1 MNLPYRYRGLSLVG
15 LLALL
20 LPWAAWHFALSDTF
34 GAWRECGRLERR
46 LDALAPT
53 TPATG
58 ATVPAAVE
66 APELILSGGLLDSVR
81 RFAPAGVRDGLC
93 AGDDVAAGRD
103 RNSYGATDAH
113 WAVRRAA
120 AHGRDARTASARL
133 PPAVGRVADRD
144 TAPHPPHAAHTD
156 ALHTTTD
163 LNNRIEMRRYLI
175 YFPLLFLM
183 VSCEIIEEDISG
195 RAVTTIAP
203 ADDAEVPAGETLFRW
218 RAVDRAT
225 GYELCVATEGR
236 IVADTLLAADT
247 LGLARSYGCRLRL
260 EAGRYEWTVAAF
272 NSGYETSSP
281 ALRLTAAEEPV
292 PEEPEKSDNPESAEP

>member
-1 MNLPYRYRGLSLVG
+1 
-15 LLALL
+15 
-20 LPWAAWHFALSDTF
+20 
-34 GAWRECGRLERR
+34 
-46 LDALAPT
+46 
-53 TPATG
+53 
-58 ATVPAAVE
+58 
-66 APELILSGGLLDSVR
+66 
-81 RFAPAGVRDGLC
+81 
-93 AGDDVAAGRD
+93 
-103 RNSYGATDAH
+103 
-113 WAVRRAA
+113 
-120 AHGRDARTASARL
+120 
-133 PPAVGRVADRD
+133 
-144 TAPHPPHAAHTD
+144 
-156 ALHTTTD
+156 
-163 LNNRIEMRRYLI
+163 MRRYLI
-175 YFPLLFLM
+175 YFPLLFLT

-281 ALRLTAAEEPV
+281 ALRLTVAGEPV
-292 PEEPEKSDNPESAEP
+292 SEEPEKSGASWRGGSSRRHDPPRRMSDLRPTLRRYRRSSPRPCGWTIPTPS

>member
-1 MNLPYRYRGLSLVG
+1 
-15 LLALL
+15 
-20 LPWAAWHFALSDTF
+20 
-34 GAWRECGRLERR
+34 
-46 LDALAPT
+46 
-53 TPATG
+53 
-58 ATVPAAVE
+58 
-66 APELILSGGLLDSVR
+66 
-81 RFAPAGVRDGLC
+81 
-93 AGDDVAAGRD
+93 
-103 RNSYGATDAH
+103 
-113 WAVRRAA
+113 
-120 AHGRDARTASARL
+120 
-133 PPAVGRVADRD
+133 
-144 TAPHPPHAAHTD
+144 
-156 ALHTTTD
+156 
-163 LNNRIEMRRYLI
+163 MRRYLI

-272 NSGYETSSP
+272 NSGYETSSLHCGSRSPRNPCPRSRRSRTIPNPPNREIALDDLSAARSRRGCLGRRGVADPRAGTTLRAGCPTRDRHP
-281 ALRLTAAEEPV
+281 AAPQIVAETLRLDYPDPFLKGVAAPTPAARSVVRRLPPAGKAKPKRRERVQLSHLATVTAGGQALHILTIGGRQYELSLRDTAAGFRLTGADRDSLYLEREGTV
-292 PEEPEKSDNPESAEP
+292 YGVKRCDE

>member
-1 MNLPYRYRGLSLVG
+1 
-15 LLALL
+15 
-20 LPWAAWHFALSDTF
+20 
-34 GAWRECGRLERR
+34 
-46 LDALAPT
+46 
-53 TPATG
+53 
-58 ATVPAAVE
+58 
-66 APELILSGGLLDSVR
+66 
-81 RFAPAGVRDGLC
+81 
-93 AGDDVAAGRD
+93 
-103 RNSYGATDAH
+103 
-113 WAVRRAA
+113 
-120 AHGRDARTASARL
+120 
-133 PPAVGRVADRD
+133 
-144 TAPHPPHAAHTD
+144 
-156 ALHTTTD
+156 
-163 LNNRIEMRRYLI
+163 MRRYLI

-218 RAVDRAT
+218 QAVDRAT

-281 ALRLTAAEEPV
+281 ALRLTVAEEPV

>member
-1 MNLPYRYRGLSLVG
+1 
-15 LLALL
+15 
-20 LPWAAWHFALSDTF
+20 
-34 GAWRECGRLERR
+34 
-46 LDALAPT
+46 
-53 TPATG
+53 
-58 ATVPAAVE
+58 
-66 APELILSGGLLDSVR
+66 
-81 RFAPAGVRDGLC
+81 
-93 AGDDVAAGRD
+93 
-103 RNSYGATDAH
+103 
-113 WAVRRAA
+113 
-120 AHGRDARTASARL
+120 
-133 PPAVGRVADRD
+133 
-144 TAPHPPHAAHTD
+144 
-156 ALHTTTD
+156 
-163 LNNRIEMRRYLI
+163 MRRYLI
-175 YFPLLFLM
+175 YFPLLFLT

-281 ALRLTAAEEPV
+281 ALRLTVAEEPV
-292 PEEPEKSDNPESAEP
+292 PEEPEKSDNPESAEPGNRAGRPVCCSQPSWRSGASWRGGSSRRHDPPRRMSDPRPTLRRYRRSSPRPCGWTIPTPS

>member
-1 MNLPYRYRGLSLVG
+1 
-15 LLALL
+15 
-20 LPWAAWHFALSDTF
+20 
-34 GAWRECGRLERR
+34 
-46 LDALAPT
+46 
-53 TPATG
+53 
-58 ATVPAAVE
+58 
-66 APELILSGGLLDSVR
+66 
-81 RFAPAGVRDGLC
+81 
-93 AGDDVAAGRD
+93 
-103 RNSYGATDAH
+103 
-113 WAVRRAA
+113 
-120 AHGRDARTASARL
+120 
-133 PPAVGRVADRD
+133 
-144 TAPHPPHAAHTD
+144 
-156 ALHTTTD
+156 
-163 LNNRIEMRRYLI
+163 MRRYLF

-247 LGLARSYGCRLRL
+247 LGLARSYGCRLTL

-272 NSGYETSSP
+272 NSGYETSAP
-281 ALRLTAAEEPV
+281 ALRLTVAEEPV

>member
-1 MNLPYRYRGLSLVG
+1 
-15 LLALL
+15 
-20 LPWAAWHFALSDTF
+20 
-34 GAWRECGRLERR
+34 
-46 LDALAPT
+46 
-53 TPATG
+53 
-58 ATVPAAVE
+58 
-66 APELILSGGLLDSVR
+66 
-81 RFAPAGVRDGLC
+81 
-93 AGDDVAAGRD
+93 
-103 RNSYGATDAH
+103 
-113 WAVRRAA
+113 
-120 AHGRDARTASARL
+120 
-133 PPAVGRVADRD
+133 
-144 TAPHPPHAAHTD
+144 
-156 ALHTTTD
+156 
-163 LNNRIEMRRYLI
+163 MRRYLI

-281 ALRLTAAEEPV
+281 ALRLTVAEEPV
-292 PEEPEKSDNPESAEP
+292 PEEPEKSDIRHDPPRRMSDPRPTLRRYRRSSPRPCGWTIPTPS

>member
-1 MNLPYRYRGLSLVG
+1 MLS
-15 LLALL
+15 
-20 LPWAAWHFALSDTF
+20 
-34 GAWRECGRLERR
+34 
-46 LDALAPT
+46 
-53 TPATG
+53 
-58 ATVPAAVE
+58 
-66 APELILSGGLLDSVR
+66 
-81 RFAPAGVRDGLC
+81 
-93 AGDDVAAGRD
+93 
-103 RNSYGATDAH
+103 
-113 WAVRRAA
+113 
-120 AHGRDARTASARL
+120 
-133 PPAVGRVADRD
+133 
-144 TAPHPPHAAHTD
+144 
-156 ALHTTTD
+156 
-163 LNNRIEMRRYLI
+163 
-175 YFPLLFLM
+175 LLFLLIDFKLIRLTIKIIYGGFFRQINGTISDM

-272 NSGYETSSP
+272 NSGYEPSSP
-281 ALRLTAAEEPV
+281 ALRLTVAEEPV

>member
-1 MNLPYRYRGLSLVG
+1 
-15 LLALL
+15 
-20 LPWAAWHFALSDTF
+20 
-34 GAWRECGRLERR
+34 
-46 LDALAPT
+46 
-53 TPATG
+53 
-58 ATVPAAVE
+58 
-66 APELILSGGLLDSVR
+66 
-81 RFAPAGVRDGLC
+81 
-93 AGDDVAAGRD
+93 
-103 RNSYGATDAH
+103 
-113 WAVRRAA
+113 
-120 AHGRDARTASARL
+120 
-133 PPAVGRVADRD
+133 
-144 TAPHPPHAAHTD
+144 
-156 ALHTTTD
+156 
-163 LNNRIEMRRYLI
+163 MRRYLI

-281 ALRLTAAEEPV
+281 ALRLTVAEEPV
-292 PEEPEKSDNPESAEP
+292 PE

>member
-1 MNLPYRYRGLSLVG
+1 
-15 LLALL
+15 
-20 LPWAAWHFALSDTF
+20 
-34 GAWRECGRLERR
+34 
-46 LDALAPT
+46 
-53 TPATG
+53 
-58 ATVPAAVE
+58 
-66 APELILSGGLLDSVR
+66 
-81 RFAPAGVRDGLC
+81 
-93 AGDDVAAGRD
+93 
-103 RNSYGATDAH
+103 
-113 WAVRRAA
+113 
-120 AHGRDARTASARL
+120 
-133 PPAVGRVADRD
+133 
-144 TAPHPPHAAHTD
+144 
-156 ALHTTTD
+156 
-163 LNNRIEMRRYLI
+163 MRRYLF

-203 ADDAEVPAGETLFRW
+203 ANDAEVPAGSVMFRW

-281 ALRLTAAEEPV
+281 ALRLTVAEEPV
-292 PEEPEKSDNPESAEP
+292 PEEPENPEPPDDDSEEPAGETVAFTGMPTERDAPHFPAGISTEEAVRRRRRYCTSSGELQSAAGGGGELPTAPSAVESSKQNSIGITDSSLLP

>member
-1 MNLPYRYRGLSLVG
+1 
-15 LLALL
+15 
-20 LPWAAWHFALSDTF
+20 
-34 GAWRECGRLERR
+34 
-46 LDALAPT
+46 
-53 TPATG
+53 
-58 ATVPAAVE
+58 
-66 APELILSGGLLDSVR
+66 
-81 RFAPAGVRDGLC
+81 
-93 AGDDVAAGRD
+93 
-103 RNSYGATDAH
+103 
-113 WAVRRAA
+113 
-120 AHGRDARTASARL
+120 
-133 PPAVGRVADRD
+133 
-144 TAPHPPHAAHTD
+144 
-156 ALHTTTD
+156 
-163 LNNRIEMRRYLI
+163 MRRYLI
-175 YFPLLFLM
+175 YFPLLFLT

-281 ALRLTAAEEPV
+281 ALRLTVAEEPV
-292 PEEPEKSDNPESAEP
+292 PEEPEKSDNPESAEPRNRAGRPVCCTQPSRLSGASWRGGSSRRHDPPRRMSDPRPTLRRYRRSSPRPCGWTIPTPS

>member
-1 MNLPYRYRGLSLVG
+1 MLS
-15 LLALL
+15 
-20 LPWAAWHFALSDTF
+20 
-34 GAWRECGRLERR
+34 
-46 LDALAPT
+46 
-53 TPATG
+53 
-58 ATVPAAVE
+58 
-66 APELILSGGLLDSVR
+66 
-81 RFAPAGVRDGLC
+81 
-93 AGDDVAAGRD
+93 
-103 RNSYGATDAH
+103 
-113 WAVRRAA
+113 
-120 AHGRDARTASARL
+120 
-133 PPAVGRVADRD
+133 
-144 TAPHPPHAAHTD
+144 
-156 ALHTTTD
+156 
-163 LNNRIEMRRYLI
+163 
-175 YFPLLFLM
+175 LLFLLIDFKLIRLTIKIIYGCFFRQINGTISDM

-281 ALRLTAAEEPV
+281 ALRLTVAEEPV

>member
-1 MNLPYRYRGLSLVG
+1 
-15 LLALL
+15 
-20 LPWAAWHFALSDTF
+20 
-34 GAWRECGRLERR
+34 
-46 LDALAPT
+46 
-53 TPATG
+53 
-58 ATVPAAVE
+58 
-66 APELILSGGLLDSVR
+66 
-81 RFAPAGVRDGLC
+81 
-93 AGDDVAAGRD
+93 
-103 RNSYGATDAH
+103 
-113 WAVRRAA
+113 
-120 AHGRDARTASARL
+120 
-133 PPAVGRVADRD
+133 
-144 TAPHPPHAAHTD
+144 
-156 ALHTTTD
+156 
-163 LNNRIEMRRYLI
+163 MRRYLI

-247 LGLARSYGCRLRL
+247 LGLARSYGCRLTL

-281 ALRLTAAEEPV
+281 ALRLTVVGKPA
-292 PEEPEKSDNPESAEP
+292 PEEPENPESPDDDSEEPAGRNADRKRRSALSGGYFDRGGCSPSAEVLHELGRVAVRRRGRRRTADSAERCRIVETKQHRDNR